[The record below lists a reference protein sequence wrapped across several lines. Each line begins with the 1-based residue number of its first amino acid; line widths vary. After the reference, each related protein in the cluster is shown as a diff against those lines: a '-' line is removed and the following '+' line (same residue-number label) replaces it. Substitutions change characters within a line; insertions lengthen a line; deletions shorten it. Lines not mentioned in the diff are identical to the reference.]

1 MECRY
6 LFISA
11 KPSIIIPLRE
21 RLSGLTRN
29 LTGEHHP
36 GGIDLRATQYYAPT
50 LRQAPAEAEIPS
62 HKLLVRGGF
71 IRPLTSGVFTYLPL
85 GLRVLHRAVS

>member
-1 MECRY
+1 MQQDLCIY
-6 LFISA
+6 ANL
-11 KPSIIIPLRE
+11 SIIIALRE
-21 RLSGLTRN
+21 RLSRLTRN
-29 LTGEHHP
+29 LTSEQES
-36 GGIDLRATQYYAPT
+36 GGINLRATQYYAPT

-85 GLRVLHRAVS
+85 GLRVLRRAVS